1 MEYLSIKDLSAKF
14 AMPERTVYHKI
25 STTASVRTKK
35 EGRTKLA
42 NVADFAKACGKPLQ
56 SLQTITQ
63 DEPKT
68 ESTTIIAEL
77 QKSKQELQTKYDI
90 VIAEKTSLEK
100 FNRNLEEI
108 AQDRALALTDEK
120 QEKKERIEKY
130 DSLQQKYHTRIEIF
144 AKRYY
149 LLLGLCITL
158 IGFLLYQFLP
168 TILEN
173 YFLSIN

>member
-1 MEYLSIKDLSAKF
+1 MEYMSIKDLSAKF

-25 STTASVRTKK
+25 SITSSIRTKK

-42 NVADFAKACGKPLQ
+42 NVADFAKACDKPLQ
-56 SLQTITQ
+56 PLQSTAQ
-63 DEPKT
+63 VEPKN
-68 ESTTIIAEL
+68 ESTTVIADL
-77 QKSKQELQTKYDI
+77 QKSKNELQTKYDL
-90 VIAEKTSLEK
+90 VVAEKTSLEK

-108 AQDRALALTDEK
+108 AQNHALALKDEK

-130 DSLQQKYHTRIEIF
+130 DTLQQKYHTKIEAF
-144 AKRYY
+144 VKRYY

-158 IGFLLYQFLP
+158 IFILLYQFLP

-173 YFLSIN
+173 YFLNGN